1 MYKLI
6 AIDLDETLL
15 TTEKTVSK
23 RNIEALQKADDMGVR
38 IVIATGRGI
47 VTVQDTL
54 EAIGFDDKENEYVI
68 SFNGGAITENKGTEF
83 LYTDGLSFEFASELY
98 RHGLNYDVCMQV
110 YTKEDIF
117 TYNYVEAERTYL
129 EPEIQVTEIFD
140 ENLDFL
146 KDTEIIKILFMH
158 LNPSYL
164 GKIEADLKDLTV
176 DSDVS
181 YSSGRYIEFNHK
193 GVNKGAALKFLANR
207 LGIAMSETMV
217 IGDNFND
224 WSMFKVAGFSVGV
237 DNMVEELRSEVDYI
251 SDKTNDEDAVAAIIE
266 KFIFNSKES
275 N

>member
-23 RNIEALQKADDMGVR
+23 GNAKALQKADEMGVR

-47 VTVQDTL
+47 VNVQDTL

-68 SFNGGAITENKGTEF
+68 SFNGGAVTENKGTEF

-98 RHGLNYDVCMQV
+98 KRGLNYDVGMQV
-110 YTKEDIF
+110 YTKEDIYA
-117 TYNYVEAERTYL
+117 YNYSEAERAYL

-146 KDTEIIKILFMH
+146 KDTEIIKILFMN
-158 LNPSYL
+158 LDQEYL
-164 GKIEADLKDLTV
+164 GKIEEELKDITV

-181 YSSGRYIEFNHK
+181 YSSNRYIEFNHK
-193 GVNKGAALKFLANR
+193 GVNKGAALQFLADR
-207 LGIAMSETMV
+207 LGIDMSETLV
-217 IGDNFND
+217 IGDNYND
-224 WSMFKVAGFSVGV
+224 WSMFKVAGFAVGV

-266 KFIFNSKES
+266 EFIFNPKETD
-275 N
+275 

>member
-1 MYKLI
+1 MYKLL

-23 RNIEALQKADDMGVR
+23 RNVEALQKADAMGVR

-68 SFNGGAITENKGTEF
+68 SFNGGAVTENKGTEF
-83 LYTDGLSFEFASELY
+83 LYTDGLSFEFANELY
-98 RHGLNYDVCMQV
+98 QRGLNYDVCMQV

-117 TYNYVEAERTYL
+117 AYNYVEEERAYL
-129 EPEIQVTEIFD
+129 EPDIQVTEIFD

-146 KDTEIIKILFMH
+146 KDTEIIKILFMN
-158 LNPSYL
+158 LDPAYL
-164 GKIEADLKDLTV
+164 EKIEADLADLTV

-193 GVNKGAALKFLANR
+193 GVNKGAALEFLADR
-207 LGIAMSETMV
+207 LGIEMSETLA
-217 IGDNFND
+217 IGDNYND
-224 WSMFKVAGFSVGV
+224 WSMFKVAGLSVGV
-237 DNMVEELRSEVDYI
+237 ANMVDELRDEVDYI
-251 SDKTNDEDAVAAIIE
+251 SDKTNDEDAVAAITE
-266 KFIFNSKES
+266 KFIFNPKEAD
-275 N
+275 

>member
-1 MYKLI
+1 MYKLL

-23 RNIEALQKADDMGVR
+23 RNVEALKKADAMGVR

-54 EAIGFDDKENEYVI
+54 EAIGFDNKENEYVI
-68 SFNGGAITENKGTEF
+68 SFNGGAVTENKGTEF
-83 LYTDGLSFEFASELY
+83 LYTDGLSFEFANELY
-98 RHGLNYDVCMQV
+98 QRGLDYDVCMQV

-117 TYNYVEAERTYL
+117 AYNYIEEERAHL
-129 EPEIQVTEIFD
+129 EPDIQVTEIFD

-146 KDTEIIKILFMH
+146 KDTEIIKILFMN
-158 LNPSYL
+158 LDLVYL
-164 GKIEADLKDLTV
+164 RKVEADLADLTV

-193 GVNKGAALKFLANR
+193 GVNKGAALEFLADR
-207 LGIAMSETMV
+207 LGIDMSETLA
-217 IGDNFND
+217 IGDNYND
-224 WSMFKVAGFSVGV
+224 WSMFKVAGLSVGV
-237 DNMVEELRSEVDYI
+237 ANMVDELRGEVDYI

-266 KFIFNSKES
+266 KFIFNPKEA

>member
-1 MYKLI
+1 MVKLI

-23 RNIEALQKADDMGVR
+23 RNREALQKADEMGVR
-38 IVIATGRGI
+38 VVIATGRGI

-54 EAIGFDDKENEYVI
+54 EAIGFEDKENEYVI
-68 SFNGGAITENKGTEF
+68 SFNGGAVTENKGTEF
-83 LYTDGLSFEFASELY
+83 LYTDGLSFEFANELY
-98 RHGLNYDVCMQV
+98 KRGLNYDVCIQV

-117 TYNYVEAERTYL
+117 TYNYVQVERAYL
-129 EPEIQVTEIFD
+129 EPEIQVIEIFD

-146 KDTEIIKILFMH
+146 KDTEIIKILFMN
-158 LNPSYL
+158 LDSTYL
-164 GKIEADLKDLTV
+164 GKIEADLKDITV

-181 YSSGRYIEFNHK
+181 YSSGRYLEFNHK
-193 GVNKGAALKFLANR
+193 GVNKGAALKFLADR
-207 LGIAMSETMV
+207 LGIGMSETMV

-237 DNMVEELRSEVDYI
+237 ANMVEELRNEVDYI

-266 KFIFNSKES
+266 KFIFNSREAD
-275 N
+275 